1 MALSVNWRWSM
12 PQVGSPNAQSDDIA
26 QGLNNLTQGIG
37 RMIGG
42 IRQENREDEQRR
54 QAQENW
60 ERTFDENK
68 LQRTLQ
74 QQNWARQFAQN
85 QMQAAQ
91 QQENW
96 QKQYEM
102 QKAINDLDM
111 ETKQGY
117 REWLKGLLSNSLM
130 GGYEN
135 EDEYQ
140 RLKEMLFGDSGNDDI
155 RAIMMGL
162 NPNL

>member
-12 PQVGSPNAQSDDIA
+12 PQVGSPNAQSDDMA
-26 QGLNNLTQGIG
+26 QGLNTLTQGIG

-42 IRQENREDEQRR
+42 IRKENREDEQRR

-60 ERTFDENK
+60 ERTFDQNK
-68 LQRTLQ
+68 LQNTLQ

-85 QMQAAQ
+85 QMQAAR

-102 QKAINDLDM
+102 QKALQDYNMSRQKNQD
-111 ETKQGY
+111 
-117 REWLKGLLSNSLM
+117 EWLQKFYDQYFGDDEE
-130 GGYEN
+130 YE
-135 EDEYQ
+135 ELK
-140 RLKEMLFGDSGNDDI
+140 RLRALFGNEGVSELDL
-155 RAIMMGL
+155 IMAGL
-162 NPNL
+162 NPSLR

>member
-1 MALSVNWRWSM
+1 MALNVAWRWSM
-12 PQVGSPNAQSDDIA
+12 PQVGSPNAQSDDMA

-85 QMQAAQ
+85 QMQAAR

-102 QKAINDLDM
+102 QKALQDYNMSRQKNQD
-111 ETKQGY
+111 
-117 REWLKGLLSNSLM
+117 EWLQKFYDQYFGDDEE
-130 GGYEN
+130 YE
-135 EDEYQ
+135 ELK
-140 RLKEMLFGDSGNDDI
+140 RLRALFGNEGVSELDL
-155 RAIMMGL
+155 IMAGL
-162 NPNL
+162 NPSLR